1 MNMASSVTV
10 ARAWSIEEN
19 NTFENVLAQHL
30 EMPEDKKWTEIAK
43 VLPGRSALE
52 LRMHF
57 DRLLRDI
64 DCIDNGQVPLP
75 EFPVSNC
82 NSPGLSPRFA
92 DGGWDSGGSAD
103 GTPLTGSPGS
113 RRASIVCGTK
123 QQQQQQ
129 QSIPYPQAVQQGQ
142 GHGMPP
148 TQPKTEQERKKGVPW
163 TEEEHK

>member
-1 MNMASSVTV
+1 MASSVTV
-10 ARAWSIEEN
+10 TRAWSIDEN
-19 NTFENVLAQHL
+19 TTFENALVQHL
-30 EMPEDKKWTEIAK
+30 EMPEDQKWNEIAK
-43 VLPGRSALE
+43 GLPGKSALE

-64 DCIDNGQVPLP
+64 DYIENGQVPLP
-75 EFPVSNC
+75 EVPVSNC
-82 NSPGLSPRFA
+82 NSPGFSPRFA

-103 GTPLTGSPGS
+103 GTAFTGSPGS
-113 RRASIVCGTK
+113 RRASTVCGTK

-129 QSIPYPQAVQQGQ
+129 QSTPYPQAVQQGQ

>member
-1 MNMASSVTV
+1 MASSPT
-10 ARAWSIEEN
+10 ASRAWSIEEN
-19 NTFENVLAQHL
+19 STFEDVLAQHL
-30 EMPEDKKWTEIAK
+30 EMPEEQKWNEIAK
-43 VLPGRSALE
+43 GLPGRSALE

-75 EFPVSNC
+75 EVPFSNC

-92 DGGWDSGGSAD
+92 DGGWDSGGSVD
-103 GTPLTGSPGS
+103 GTPLNGSPGS
-113 RRASIVCGTK
+113 RKTSAVCSTK

-129 QSIPYPQAVQQGQ
+129 QSLPYPLSVQPGQ
-142 GHGMPP
+142 GLGMPP
-148 TQPKTEQERKKGVPW
+148 AQPKSEQERKKGVPW